1 VGGMIL
7 EKDMLGGTGRRVG
20 MYWRW
25 SWRLREY
32 GIIRVISKLIISW
45 EDQADASYVHRLIQS
60 RNDGK
65 LVELPSASSLVTSY
79 GRPLPLNDQPI
90 PQTPR
95 QRTTSDNTSTTNST
109 PDPNSTSA
117 EAGPSSNDMEKMS
130 TIEAITLEY
139 SYLLSSQL
147 EAMRQHYESQQS
159 DLQQRLES
167 LETRVTDVDRMT
179 TALQAAEKD
188 KAKAEK
194 KSAQAVELSRSLQTS
209 LAAERAMAQGLSERI
224 KALEGG
230 KELREKEKKELE
242 EEKQGLEETVRD
254 LMFSLEAGMKIQQ
267 MGGEAGEGGDLVV
280 KPTEKKG
287 KKKR

>member
-230 KELREKEKKELE
+230 KELREKEKRELE

>member
-1 VGGMIL
+1 
-7 EKDMLGGTGRRVG
+7 
-20 MYWRW
+20 
-25 SWRLREY
+25 
-32 GIIRVISKLIISW
+32 
-45 EDQADASYVHRLIQS
+45 LIQS

-79 GRPLPLNDQPI
+79 GRPLPLNDQPL

-95 QRTTSDNTSTTNST
+95 QRTTSDNTSTADST
-109 PDPNSTSA
+109 PTTNANGSA

-147 EAMRQHYESQQS
+147 EAMRQHYESQQL
-159 DLQQRLES
+159 DLQQR
-167 LETRVTDVDRMT
+167 VDRLEGRATEIDHMAA
-179 TALQAAEKD
+179 ALQAAEKD

-194 KSAQAVELSRSLQTS
+194 KSTQAVELSRSLQSS

-230 KELREKEKKELE
+230 KEQREKEKKELE

-267 MGGEAGEGGDLVV
+267 MGGEAGEGGDLVI
-280 KPTEKKG
+280 KPAEKNKG

>member
-1 VGGMIL
+1 MVCQPDG
-7 EKDMLGGTGRRVG
+7 
-20 MYWRW
+20 
-25 SWRLREY
+25 
-32 GIIRVISKLIISW
+32 
-45 EDQADASYVHRLIQS
+45 SYVHRLIQS

-79 GRPLPLNDQPI
+79 GRPLPLNNQPT

-95 QRTTSDNTSTTNST
+95 QRDTSDNTSTTNST

-159 DLQQRLES
+159 DLQQRLEN
-167 LETRVTDVDRMT
+167 LEKRVTDVYRMT

-194 KSAQAVELSRSLQTS
+194 KSAQAVDLSRSLQNS
-209 LAAERAMAQGLSERI
+209 LAAEKAMAQGLSERI

-242 EEKQGLEETVRD
+242 QEKQGLEETVRD

-267 MGGEAGEGGDLVV
+267 MGGEAGEGGDLVI

>member
-1 VGGMIL
+1 MRY
-7 EKDMLGGTGRRVG
+7 E
-20 MYWRW
+20 
-25 SWRLREY
+25 
-32 GIIRVISKLIISW
+32 
-45 EDQADASYVHRLIQS
+45 ADDSYVHRLIQS

-79 GRPLPLNDQPI
+79 GRPLPLNDQAL

-95 QRTTSDNTSTTNST
+95 QRDASDDTSTTHST
-109 PDPNSTSA
+109 PNNVPAGSA

-147 EAMRQHYESQQS
+147 EAMRQHYETQQL
-159 DLQQRLES
+159 DLQQRLDR
-167 LETRVTDVDRMT
+167 LEGRVTDIDRMT
-179 TALQAAEKD
+179 TALSAAEKET
-188 KAKAEK
+188 AKAEK
-194 KSAQAVELSRSLQTS
+194 KSTQAVELSRSLQTS
-209 LAAERAMAQGLSERI
+209 LAAERAMAQGLSQRI

-230 KELREKEKKELE
+230 KEQRDKEKKDLE
-242 EEKQGLEETVRD
+242 EEKLGLEETVRD

-280 KPTEKKG
+280 KPAEKSKG

>member
-1 VGGMIL
+1 MVCQTDG
-7 EKDMLGGTGRRVG
+7 
-20 MYWRW
+20 
-25 SWRLREY
+25 
-32 GIIRVISKLIISW
+32 
-45 EDQADASYVHRLIQS
+45 SYVHRLIQS

-95 QRTTSDNTSTTNST
+95 QRNTSDNTSTANST

-167 LETRVTDVDRMT
+167 LENRVTDVDRMT

-194 KSAQAVELSRSLQTS
+194 KSAQAVDLSRSLQTS
-209 LAAERAMAQGLSERI
+209 LAAEKAMAQGLCERI

-242 EEKQGLEETVRD
+242 QEKQGLEETVRD

-267 MGGEAGEGGDLVV
+267 MGGEAGEGGDLLI
-280 KPTEKKG
+280 KHTEKKG